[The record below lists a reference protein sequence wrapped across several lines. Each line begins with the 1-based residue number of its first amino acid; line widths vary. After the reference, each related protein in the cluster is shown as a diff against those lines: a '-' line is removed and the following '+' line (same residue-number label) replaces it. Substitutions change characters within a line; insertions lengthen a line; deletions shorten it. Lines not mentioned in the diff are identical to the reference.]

1 MNIIDK
7 IIEYRIIRDVWTLFE
22 TEEVEKRKDKIRE
35 KQEVNDGLIKDIIIR
50 DTMNFFEQQEKDY
63 YKLKRNECLN
73 KIKPYLRDIII
84 DLQNSVAWKIQ
95 LIIAMNF
102 ISSRRARNALKER
115 EYKIYIL

>member
-1 MNIIDK
+1 
-7 IIEYRIIRDVWTLFE
+7 
-22 TEEVEKRKDKIRE
+22 
-35 KQEVNDGLIKDIIIR
+35 
-50 DTMNFFEQQEKDY
+50 MNFFEQQEKDY

-102 ISSRRARNALKER
+102 ISSRRAHNALKER